1 MLAVEEQLVEFIST
15 LNPNQT
21 SNIDQRRSQLT
32 FINSLVDF
40 INFENIL
47 DVYSHDT
54 RDSNTWCGVESWC
67 CEDSHGFICDVDIRS
82 AWHGK
87 IFQQNLVDYDWR
99 ESTLLSKPNKK
110 SRYKLIIYL
119 CEDTVAIP
127 NGRELHATP
136 TQFLIG
142 QYWQEIYHL
151 YLKVPNN
158 DFLHSLKLEKLPTQI
173 ILDQSKPKPDLLPHQ
188 SKVNTIEVRKSLD
201 YDCRPL
207 VSIVTVVKNG
217 EKYLE
222 QTIQSVINQTYSNI
236 EYIIIDG
243 GSTDGTLDIIRKYE
257 SEISYWI
264 SEPDEGIS
272 DAFNKGVS
280 HSHGLLI
287 GILSADD
294 LYFQASVIESIV
306 DKSKVNPTISF
317 YFGDCLYDSEKN
329 ISKLKGDDKYA
340 EKLGFFMP
348 HIHHPT
354 VLMKREVL
362 IRTPFSTSYKLCMDY
377 HLFVRLNKQGFI
389 GSRYNGSI
397 AIVRNCGVS
406 NRLYYRTQKE
416 VFRASTEQG
425 TSKILA
431 GLIYIIFIARYWI
444 KDKLTIKL

>member
-1 MLAVEEQLVEFIST
+1 MLAAEEQLGKFIST
-15 LNPNQT
+15 LNSNKN
-21 SNIDQRRSQLT
+21 SNIDRRHLQLT

-40 INFENIL
+40 TVLKNIL
-47 DVYSHDT
+47 DVYPHDT
-54 RDSNTWCGVESWC
+54 RDSNIWCGVESWC
-67 CEDSHGFICDVDIRS
+67 CEDAHGFICDVDIRS
-82 AWHGK
+82 AWSSK
-87 IFQQNLVDYDWR
+87 IFQQNLVDYDWK
-99 ESTLLSKPNKK
+99 ESTLLSKPSKK
-110 SRYKLIIYL
+110 SRYKLIVYL
-119 CEDTVAIP
+119 CEDTVIIP
-127 NGRELHATP
+127 KGRELHPTP
-136 TQFLIG
+136 NQFLIG

-151 YLKVPNN
+151 YLKIPNN
-158 DFLHSLKLEKLPTQI
+158 DFLHSLKLLTQI
-173 ILDQSKPKPDLLPHQ
+173 ISDHPKPKPDLLPRQ
-188 SKVNTIEVRKSLD
+188 SEVTAIEDRGNLD

-207 VSIVTVVKNG
+207 VSIITVVKNG
-217 EKYLE
+217 EKYIE
-222 QTIQSVINQTYSNI
+222 QAIQSVINQTYNNI

-243 GSTDGTLDIIRKYE
+243 GSTDGTVDIIRKYE
-257 SEISYWI
+257 SGISYWI

-272 DAFNKGVS
+272 DAFNKGVF
-280 HSHGLLI
+280 HSHGFLI

-306 DKSKVNPTISF
+306 DKSRVNPTISF
-317 YFGDCLYDSEKN
+317 YFGDCFYDSEKN

-362 IRTPFSTSYKLCMDY
+362 IGTPFSTSYKLCMDY
-377 HLFVRLNKQGFI
+377 HLFVRLNKQGFL
-389 GSRYNGSI
+389 GSRYDGSV

-425 TSKILA
+425 TSKILS
-431 GLIYIIFIARYWI
+431 GLIYIIFIVRYWI